1 MCNSS
6 FNPEWQNASLSAKI
20 TSGLERIA
28 SLFKVLLWEQSKTTG
43 LSPIQIQLIIFIR
56 YHDDS
61 LCNVSYL
68 ASEFNLTKATVS
80 DAIRILQ
87 EKKLIK
93 KVTCKS
99 DKRKFSVMLTKMGK
113 ELEEKTEHYAEAI
126 EACVSNL
133 REIDKVQLFSTVR
146 DLIFKLNK
154 AGILTMQR
162 ICFTCK
168 YYEEKS
174 NEHFCHF
181 IDKSLMDSE
190 LRIDCPDY
198 IDNSIGN
205 RCINMGR

>member
-28 SLFKVLLWEQSKTTG
+28 SLFKVLLWEQSKTTV

-87 EKKLIK
+87 EKN
-93 KVTCKS
+93 S
-99 DKRKFSVMLTKMGK
+99 SRK
-113 ELEEKTEHYAEAI
+113 
-126 EACVSNL
+126 
-133 REIDKVQLFSTVR
+133 
-146 DLIFKLNK
+146 
-154 AGILTMQR
+154 
-162 ICFTCK
+162 
-168 YYEEKS
+168 
-174 NEHFCHF
+174 
-181 IDKSLMDSE
+181 
-190 LRIDCPDY
+190 
-198 IDNSIGN
+198 
-205 RCINMGR
+205 